1 MAKRR
6 SKKKTA
12 ASAGQIVTLS
22 EADFSK
28 VRSQIMRSVLS
39 ELRMR
44 PAGDFAYGYTKSSN
58 ENYGKY
64 EKE

>member
-1 MAKRR
+1 MAKRS
-6 SKKKTA
+6 SKKQA
-12 ASAGQIVTLS
+12 ASATAQGVTLS
-22 EADFSK
+22 EADFAK
-28 VRSQIMRSVLS
+28 VRSQIMRSVIA